1 MALMTLRN
9 VSKDYGLK
17 VLLQSASFSVSDRD
31 RIGLIGRNGSGK
43 STLLRILAGLETAD
57 SGDIQRQS
65 GLRTVYVPQDP
76 QLDPDRTVLEQVFA
90 DAGEQLQLVRDYE
103 AISEQLATAQGETA
117 EALMARLTSLSQQL
131 DAQDAWGLETQ
142 AKIVLSRLGIHNFQQ
157 RVGDLSGGYR
167 KRLGLASALLA
178 DPELLLLDEP
188 TNHLDADSVE
198 WLQSFLSKFRGALV
212 LITHDRYF
220 LDRVTNRILDL
231 DRGELS
237 AYDGN
242 YAYYLQKKAEQ
253 EAAAASSAH
262 KFQGVLR
269 RELAWLQ
276 RGPKARSTK
285 QKARIQRIEEMR
297 SQEGRAAAGRV
308 EIAAASQRLGKT
320 VVRLENVSKR
330 FGDRQLIQ
338 NFSYEVSPEERLGII
353 GPNGVGKSTLLNL
366 MTGQLAPDEGNVVQG
381 STVCFGYVDQQAEGL
396 ELAAQKQQRP
406 IDYLREE
413 GEYLPLGNGEK
424 LSASQL
430 LERFLFPPAQQ
441 YAPIAAL
448 SGGEKRRLYLLRILM
463 TAPNVLIL
471 DEPTNDLDIQT
482 LAVLEEYLEDFPG
495 TVIVI
500 SHDRY
505 FLDRTVDSI
514 LAFEPTG
521 ELRHYPGNYSVY
533 LEYQQKQANS
543 TETESLKQSKSN
555 AERSSNQPSRS
566 QQRRLSFKEKRELEQ
581 LELQIP
587 AWEAAK
593 AEIESKLYQDGSGGF
608 SQLQALS
615 EQLAELE
622 NRIETGTERWL
633 ELSEVASAS

>member
-17 VLLQSASFSVSDRD
+17 VLLQSASFSVGDRD

-65 GLRTVYVPQDP
+65 GLRSVYVPQDP
-76 QLDPDRTVLEQVFA
+76 QLDPERTVLEQVFA

-103 AISEQLATAQGETA
+103 AISEQLATAEGEAA

-253 EAAAASSAH
+253 EASAASSAH

-297 SQEGRAAAGRV
+297 SQEVRRAAGRV

-320 VVRLENVSKR
+320 VVRLENVSKS

-338 NFSYEVSPEERLGII
+338 DFSYEVSPEERLGII

-366 MTGQLAPDEGNVVQG
+366 MTGQLSPDQGKVIQG

-441 YAPIAAL
+441 YAPIASL
-448 SGGEKRRLYLLRILM
+448 SGGERRRLYLLRILM

-482 LAVLEEYLEDFPG
+482 LAVLEDYLEDFPG
-495 TVIVI
+495 TVIII

-521 ELRHYPGNYSVY
+521 ELRHYPGNYAVY
-533 LEYQQKQANS
+533 LEYQQKQAAVIEAEP
-543 TETESLKQSKSN
+543 TKAPKSN
-555 AERSSNQPSRS
+555 GERSASQTSRS

-587 AWEAAK
+587 VWEAEK
-593 AEIESKLYQDGSGGF
+593 AEIEAKLYQDNSGSF
-608 SQLQALS
+608 SQLQTLS

-622 NRIETGTERWL
+622 TRIEVGTERWL
-633 ELSEVASAS
+633 ELSEVASSA

>member
-76 QLDPDRTVLEQVFA
+76 QLDPERTVLEQVFA

-543 TETESLKQSKSN
+543 TEIESLKQSKSN

-587 AWEAAK
+587 VWEAEK

>member
-17 VLLQSASFSVSDRD
+17 VLLQSASFSVGDRD

-65 GLRTVYVPQDP
+65 GLRSVYVPQDP
-76 QLDPDRTVLEQVFA
+76 QLDPERTVLEQVFA

-103 AISEQLATAQGETA
+103 AISEQLATAEGEAA

-253 EAAAASSAH
+253 EASAASSAH

-297 SQEGRAAAGRV
+297 SQEVRGAAGRV

-320 VVRLENVSKR
+320 VVRLENVSKS

-338 NFSYEVSPEERLGII
+338 DFSYEVSPEERLGII

-366 MTGQLAPDEGNVVQG
+366 MTGQLSPDQGKVVQG

-441 YAPIAAL
+441 YAPIASL
-448 SGGEKRRLYLLRILM
+448 SGGERRRLYLLRILM

-482 LAVLEEYLEDFPG
+482 LAVLEDYLEDFPG
-495 TVIVI
+495 D
-500 SHDRY
+500 SHYY
-505 FLDRTVDSI
+505 FPR
-514 LAFEPTG
+514 
-521 ELRHYPGNYSVY
+521 
-533 LEYQQKQANS
+533 
-543 TETESLKQSKSN
+543 SLLP
-555 AERSSNQPSRS
+555 RSHS
-566 QQRRLSFKEKRELEQ
+566 
-581 LELQIP
+581 
-587 AWEAAK
+587 
-593 AEIESKLYQDGSGGF
+593 
-608 SQLQALS
+608 
-615 EQLAELE
+615 
-622 NRIETGTERWL
+622 
-633 ELSEVASAS
+633 

>member
-242 YAYYLQKKAEQ
+242 YAYYLLKKAEQ

-543 TETESLKQSKSN
+543 TEIESLKQSKSN

-587 AWEAAK
+587 VWEAEK

>member
-17 VLLQSASFSVSDRD
+17 VLLQSASFSVGDRD

-76 QLDPDRTVLEQVFA
+76 QLDPERTVLEQVFA

-103 AISEQLATAQGETA
+103 AISEQLATAEGEA
-117 EALMARLTSLSQQL
+117 AAALMARLTSLSQQL

-142 AKIVLSRLGIHNFQQ
+142 AKIVLSRLGIHNFLQ

-237 AYDGN
+237 TYDGN

-253 EAAAASSAH
+253 EASAASSAH

-297 SQEGRAAAGRV
+297 SQEVRGAAGRV

-366 MTGQLAPDEGNVVQG
+366 MTGQLAPDEGTVIQG

-396 ELAAQKQQRP
+396 ESAAQKQQRP

-413 GEYLPLGNGEK
+413 GEFLPLGNGEK

-441 YAPIAAL
+441 YAPIASL

-482 LAVLEEYLEDFPG
+482 LAVLEDYLEDFPG
-495 TVIVI
+495 TVIII

-521 ELRHYPGNYSVY
+521 ELCHYPGNYAVY
-533 LEYQQKQANS
+533 LEYQQKQASSVEPEVEKAPKTNS
-543 TETESLKQSKSN
+543 
-555 AERSSNQPSRS
+555 ERSANQPSRS

-587 AWEAAK
+587 TWETEK
-593 AEIESKLYQDGSGGF
+593 AGIEAKLYQNGSGSF
-608 SQLQALS
+608 SQLQALT
-615 EQLAELE
+615 EKLAELDA
-622 NRIETGTERWL
+622 RIETGTERWL
-633 ELSEVASAS
+633 ELSEVASSS

>member
-521 ELRHYPGNYSVY
+521 ELQHYPGNYSVY

-543 TETESLKQSKSN
+543 TEIESLKQSKSN

>member
-76 QLDPDRTVLEQVFA
+76 QLDPERTVLEQVFA

-330 FGDRQLIQ
+330 LGDRQLIQ

-543 TETESLKQSKSN
+543 TEIESLKQSKSN

-587 AWEAAK
+587 VWEAEK

>member
-17 VLLQSASFSVSDRD
+17 VLLQSASFSVGDRD

-76 QLDPDRTVLEQVFA
+76 QLDPERTVLEQVFA

-103 AISEQLATAQGETA
+103 AVSEQLAQAQGEAA
-117 EALMARLTSLSQQL
+117 ETLMARLASLSQQL

-142 AKIVLSRLGIHNFQQ
+142 AKIVLGRLGIHDFQQ

-167 KRLGLASALLA
+167 KRLGLAAALLA

-198 WLQSFLSKFRGALV
+198 WLQSFLARFRGALV

-242 YAYYLQKKAEQ
+242 YAYYLEKKAEQ
-253 EAAAASSAH
+253 EASAASSAQ

-269 RELAWLQ
+269 RELKWLQ

-297 SQEGRAAAGRV
+297 SQEVKAAVGRV
-308 EIAAASQRLGKT
+308 EMASASQRLGKT
-320 VVRLENVSKR
+320 VVRLENVSKG

-338 NFSYEVSPEERLGII
+338 DFSYEISPEERLGII

-366 MTGQLAPDEGNVVQG
+366 ITGQLQPDQGQVIQG

-396 ELAAQKQQRP
+396 EQAAQKQQRP

-430 LERFLFPPAQQ
+430 LERFLFQPAQQ

-448 SGGEKRRLYLLRILM
+448 SGGERRRLYLLRVLM

-482 LAVLEEYLEDFPG
+482 LAVLEDYLEDFPG
-495 TVIVI
+495 TVIII

-521 ELRHYPGNYSVY
+521 RLQHYPGNYAVY
-533 LEYQQKQANS
+533 LEYQQRRSNEAEAV
-543 TETESLKQSKSN
+543 ETAAPVAIATPPLEAQ
-555 AERSSNQPSRS
+555 SRS
-566 QQRRLSFKEKRELEQ
+566 KQRRLSFKEKRELEQ
-581 LELQIP
+581 LEVQIP
-587 AWEAAK
+587 AWESEK
-593 AEIESKLYQDGSGGF
+593 SQIEARLYQDGSGSF
-608 SQLQALS
+608 SQLQSLS
-615 EQLAELE
+615 EQLAQLE
-622 NRIETGTERWL
+622 QQIEVGTERWM
-633 ELSEVASAS
+633 ELSEIAGGA

>member
-76 QLDPDRTVLEQVFA
+76 QLDPERTVLEQVFA

-237 AYDGN
+237 AYDGT

-543 TETESLKQSKSN
+543 TEIESLKQLKSN

-587 AWEAAK
+587 VWEAEK